1 MKRKILMSALAL
13 TIALS
18 LTKAPVI
25 KANDRVKDMISSMTL
40 DQKIGQMLMP
50 DFRKWK
56 QNGETGAKNLTVLNN
71 EVKEIIDT
79 YDFGGVILFAE
90 NVAET
95 KQTFDLTN
103 DLQAAAV
110 QNDAGNGNIPLFITI
125 DQEGGIVYRLGSGT
139 ALPGN
144 MAIGATR
151 SKDYSKKAGQ
161 IIGRELSALGI
172 NVNFSPVLDVNNNPN
187 NPVIGLRSFSS
198 KPQLVADLGLEMIKG
213 LQEYNISTSAKHFP
227 GHGDTDTDSHTGLPK
242 VDKSYEQ
249 LKEVELLPF
258 QVAMDNGVDMVMTAH
273 IQYPQLEEEQVVSKL
288 DGQNIYVPAT
298 LSDDIITGIVREKM
312 KYDGVVITDAMNMD
326 AISKHFGE
334 SEATIKA
341 IQADVDIVLMPTIL
355 RSRDDLAKLDTIIA
369 DIKEAINTNKISMET
384 IDKSVERILRLKEK
398 RGILD
403 YSKNLKSYEERLAIA
418 NKEVGSQLNRDT
430 EREIAEAAVTVV
442 KSENGILP
450 LMPQA
455 NEKVLL
461 LAPYNNELPG
471 LELGMRRLQ
480 AEGYVSNEVQYETF
494 KYGSTTTEE
503 ELKAKID
510 DANYVVVI
518 SEISSSSR
526 LAQSNWLTK
535 VPTTVVRES
544 NKQDKPAVILSISR
558 PYDLANYPEAKAVV
572 AAFGSKG
579 MDPTESLRPDK
590 AFGPNIPA
598 GIQVIFGGAEAKGI
612 LPIDIPVIK
621 EEKIVAE
628 EILYTF
634 GHGITY
640 PKVTSE
646 VKQEVSE
653 NLPKVLYPFN
663 AFDNGTTF
671 KANLKSENENEV
683 LYDIFFEKEGQ
694 KVQPRKE
701 VKVFVP
707 YDTTKEVVALYH
719 DGQSVLF
726 TKEGEYLVTNVSHF
740 SEFKV
745 VYKSVVQNIDTPKD
759 TVDNKVIETPE
770 LAKNKKDVDTSDYT
784 FIYGLF
790 ALGSLFG
797 LKKLKK

>member
-1 MKRKILMSALAL
+1 MKRKVLIGVVALA
-13 TIALS
+13 TTLS
-18 LTKAPVI
+18 LVKYPVVKASS
-25 KANDRVKDMISSMTL
+25 RVQDLVASMTL

-50 DFRKWK
+50 DFRKWRVD
-56 QNGETGAKNLTVLNN
+56 GDTTDKNLTVLNT
-71 EVKEIIDT
+71 EVKEIVDK

-103 DLQAAAV
+103 DLQNAAITNEA
-110 QNDAGNGNIPLFITI
+110 NNGNIPLFTTI

-151 SKDYSKKAGQ
+151 STDYSRKAGQ

-242 VDKSYEQ
+242 VDKSYEE
-249 LKEVELLPF
+249 LKQVELVPF
-258 QVAMDNGVDMVMTAH
+258 QVAMNNDVDMVMTAH
-273 IQYPQLEEEQVVSKL
+273 IQYPQLEKDQVVSKL

-298 LSDDIITGIVREKM
+298 LSDDIITGVVRNDM

-334 SEATIKA
+334 SEAAIMA
-341 IQADVDIVLMPTIL
+341 IQSDVDIILMPTIL
-355 RSRDDLAKLDTIIA
+355 RSKSDLAKLDTIIT
-369 DIKEAINTNKISMET
+369 DIKEAITDGRISMAT
-384 IDKSVERILRLKEK
+384 IDKSVERILKLKEK

-403 YSKNLKSYEERLAIA
+403 YSKNLKSYDERLAIA
-418 NKEVGSQLNRDT
+418 LKEVGSQLNRDT

-442 KSENGILP
+442 KNENSILP

-461 LAPYNNELPG
+461 LAPYTNELPG
-471 LELGMRRLQ
+471 LELGMRRLI
-480 AEGYVSNEVQYETF
+480 AEGYLSNEVNYEAF
-494 KYGSTTTEE
+494 RYSATTTEE
-503 ELKAKID
+503 ELKEKINS
-510 DANYVVVI
+510 ANYVVVI
-518 SEISSSSR
+518 SEISLSAR
-526 LAQSNWLTK
+526 LAQSHWLTK
-535 VPTTVVRES
+535 IPTAVVSES
-544 NKQDKPAVILSISR
+544 NKQNKPAVVLSISR

-572 AAFGSKG
+572 AAFGAKG

-598 GIQVIFGGAEAKGI
+598 GVQVIFGGAQAKGI
-612 LPIDIPVIK
+612 LPIDVPVIRD
-621 EEKIVAE
+621 EKIIAE
-628 EILYTF
+628 ETLYPF

-640 PKVTSE
+640 PKVTDQITKELSNE
-646 VKQEVSE
+646 
-653 NLPKVLYPFN
+653 LPKVSYQFN
-663 AFDNGTTF
+663 AFDNGVTYH
-671 KANLKSENENEV
+671 AILKNNNETETV
-683 LYDIFFEKEGQ
+683 YDVYFEKNGER
-694 KVQPRKE
+694 VQPRKD
-701 VKVFVP
+701 VTLYLP
-707 YDTTKEVVALYH
+707 YNTSKEVEGLYH
-719 DGQSVLF
+719 DGTSIAF
-726 TKEGEYLVTNVSHF
+726 TKESGYVVSTVNRF
-740 SEFKV
+740 SEFKIT
-745 VYKSVVQNIDTPKD
+745 YKSASNTVEKTDTPK
-759 TVDNKVIETPE
+759 
-770 LAKNKKDVDTSDYT
+770 AKKDVPTSDYSSL
-784 FIYGLF
+784 YGLLLIVSF
-790 ALGSLFG
+790 AGIRRF
-797 LKKLKK
+797 KK